1 MDFVTELG
9 ALPELD
15 RLFSQEVR
23 EADKAFELQQD
34 LVWAKPQLKFIRSVR
49 RADTRLGFF
58 SRSLLYGNN
67 IIVPTSNA
75 IGLPSTL
82 ESFRPNFIHLLFIA
96 ILR

>member
-1 MDFVTELG
+1 M
-9 ALPELD
+9 PELD
-15 RLFSQEVR
+15 RLFSQEEFDR
-23 EADKAFELQQD
+23 FTAFELQQD
-34 LVWAKPQLKFIRSVR
+34 LVVAYGDQLKFIRSVR

-75 IGLPSTL
+75 IGLHSTL